1 MTFENVSAVRVV
13 VPASDS
19 GGVLQAYAITQCG
32 DTITAEPIRY
42 SVIHAPRITSQPRS
56 TVQLLEGSTL
66 VLTVVA
72 EASQGDSLRYEW
84 IKDGQP
90 LPDSIGSGPVLTIPN
105 VTRNDRG
112 IYQCRIIGRCQAV
125 LSDTSTVDV
134 VSSVADVR
142 YDELLLLPQPA
153 HESLS
158 IITNREFDSYAIVDI
173 LGRTSLT
180 GMISPSQPN
189 SGNRTSINISSLPSG
204 VYDVQLYRNGVLILR
219 SHLVVVH

>member
-1 MTFENVSAVRVV
+1 MTFENVSGVRVV

-19 GGVLQAYAITQCG
+19 VGVLQAYAITQCG

-66 VLTVVA
+66 VLTVVV
-72 EASQGDSLRYEW
+72 EASHGDSLRYEW

-142 YDELLLLPQPA
+142 YDKLLLLPQPA

-180 GMISPSQPN
+180 GMIPPSQPN
-189 SGNRTSINISSLPSG
+189 GGNRTSINISSLPSG
-204 VYDVQLYRNGVLILR
+204 VYDVQLYRNGILILR
-219 SHLVVVH
+219 SHLIVVH